1 MAEKIKVFNTMSGE
15 KEEFK
20 PLEEGKVGIYVC
32 GVTPYNDPHIGNAR
46 PFVVWDTIRR
56 FLAHAG
62 YEVRY
67 IQNFTDVDDKI
78 IRAANEQN
86 VTWKDISDKYID
98 AYFKS
103 MDALNIRHADVYPRV
118 SDNMPEIIEMVQ
130 GLVDKGYAYPLDG
143 DVYYRVEKFAEYGKL
158 SDRKLEDMM
167 AGARVEVDERKEN
180 PMDFALWK
188 SAKPGE
194 PSWDSPWGKGRP
206 GWHIECS
213 VMSLK
218 YLGRDFDIHGGGS
231 DLIFPHHEN
240 EIAQS
245 QAYLGD
251 TNSFA
256 RYWVHN
262 GFITINQ
269 EKMSKSL
276 HNFFTV
282 TDILKDYPGEVI
294 RFFILGTHYR
304 SPLDF
309 SDAHLKDAQAGL
321 ARLGNTKSC
330 AEELAKKNG
339 ESNTAEGLLAM
350 AEQIRGDFFLAMADD
365 FNTALAISHIFELA
379 KEINVYY
386 NKVMNAGEEFDAAN
400 FAAVKVIFDELT
412 EIIGILE
419 QQPESVDEDEAA
431 EIEKLLEERLEARKN
446 KDWARA
452 DAIRDGLKARG
463 IIIEDSA
470 GGSRWKRA

>member
-1 MAEKIKVFNTMSGE
+1 MAEKIKVFNTISGT

-78 IRAANEQN
+78 IRAANEQK

-218 YLGRDFDIHGGGS
+218 YLGKNFDIHGGGS

-282 TDILKDYPGEVI
+282 TDILKDYPGEVV

-321 ARLGNTKSC
+321 TRLGNTKSC
-330 AEELAKKNG
+330 VEELVGRKG
-339 ESNTAEGLLAM
+339 DSDTAAGLLAM
-350 AEQIRGDFFLAMADD
+350 AEQIRGDFLLAMADD

-386 NKVMNAGEEFDAAN
+386 NKVMNAGEEFDAKN
-400 FAAVKVIFDELT
+400 FAAVKAIFDELT

-419 QQPESVDEDEAA
+419 QQPEAVDDEEAA
-431 EIEKLLEERLEARKN
+431 EIEKLLAERLEARKN